1 MKLKFLHRAGALI
14 LALALL
20 LSFPLCISAEEVVE
34 PSADITVTLDQTAL
48 SLEMGERVRL
58 VAAVKKDGAV
68 VADATVAWSNDGV
81 GADGKAVVRTN
92 KYGDVVSNSVGTAT
106 VTATYTAED
115 SKTYTATCTVTVSEP
130 TVDVMSVEI
139 TTEVADAYDIGD
151 TVALIAEVSPDN
163 ATDKSV
169 TWSSS
174 GTAVATVNSDG
185 VVTAVAPGKAT
196 ITVTTADGGKTDSV
210 DIVVSGIVLPS
221 KLDILVGHDDMLTPQ
236 IYGSVPVGMTQW
248 TSSNIS
254 IAEVSES
261 GKITTYN
268 LGTTTITVKAG
279 GYKATCMVTVKEDV
293 ADAVI
298 TSMDSAEVYSFS
310 SLVSQIN
317 SKIFSKTGKNLN
329 YLSSLTVPT
338 SQGVLY
344 YGYVSPDVTGFGVG
358 GETYYRSPS
367 TGQRALSDVTFV
379 PKTGFSGTA
388 VITYTARDTGGGTV
402 NGSIRINVTSVGDVA
417 YNTASGRPVT
427 FVTEDFTQIC
437 KAKTGR
443 EISYITFTQPSSS
456 QGVLYYNYSPTA
468 PYSPEVNSGTKYYRT
483 NNPYLDK
490 VTFVPAEDY
499 TGTVTIPY
507 LCTTAGGTH
516 SGTVTILVY
525 AAPGS
530 DVGKVQ
536 YTVAS
541 GSYVELNDSDL
552 NNVCWDLNGTSLN
565 YVYFTQP
572 DPSEGTLYYNYESI
586 NDYGSVVS
594 ETTRYFRSS
603 SPWIDNVAFVPAKG
617 FNGTARVPFTG
628 YDSLGRTFAAELV
641 FKVSGSTGSVYYSTS
656 SGQPL
661 EFNGLDF
668 NEACQKA
675 TGASLDWISFE
686 LPVSRQGVLYRYYY
700 YYSTNSYGTKLSA
713 SARLSRSQLSDVV
726 FLPHNN
732 FYGTV
737 IIPFSGYD
745 TNGGRFSGEV
755 EIFVEASNGDETVSY
770 STVSGGVLEFA
781 ASDFNDA
788 CRAITGENLSYIRFS
803 TLPAAKYGKL
813 YYQYD
818 ADKDNGTTVYST
830 TSYYRGKSRLLGDV
844 SFVAS
849 DSYSGEFTMKY
860 TGWSTGGEKF
870 TGEVEFTVSKPV
882 AGTVSYSGSALP
894 ITLKAEDFR
903 RACVETMGRELDYIR
918 FTSLPGETQGGL
930 YCNYVSTVNPGT
942 RAALSTNYYA
952 RKSPS
957 AGDLTFLAKAE
968 YQGWVSF
975 AYTGYD
981 IQGKSYTGT
990 VTVQV
995 SHEGCTTQFLDLQG
1009 YDWAKPSVEFLRHS
1023 GVTNGYSATRY
1034 GPSQQISRGEFTLML
1049 YRALGFR
1056 GDGSTISYTDVPPT
1070 SYYAEAI
1077 AAAKQLGIAEGS
1089 SDGAYYPDL
1098 PISRQ
1103 SALSMVYRALE
1114 AMGREVPLVSTS
1126 VLNSYAD
1133 SDEVSSYARTAM
1145 ATMVY
1150 MGIVRGDN
1158 YGCLNPSDPISR
1170 AEMAVVLHRV
1180 LTA

>member
-1 MKLKFLHRAGALI
+1 MKMNYLHRVGALI

-20 LSFPLCISAEEVVE
+20 LSFPLCVSAEET
-34 PSADITVTLDQTAL
+34 PSVTVTLNETAL
-48 SLEMGERVRL
+48 TLKVEESTDLT
-58 VAAVKKDGAV
+58 AV
-68 VADATVAWSNDGV
+68 VKQGESALPD
-81 GADGKAVVRTN
+81 AVVYWVSSDTQ
-92 KYGDVVSNSVGTAT
+92 VVEVDYTGGTVTGKRAGTAT
-106 VTATYTAED
+106 VTATCTVDAVA
-115 SKTYTATCTVTVSEP
+115 YTATCVVTVVVPVTGVTITVTEGAAVKDGAAVCDP
-130 TVDVMSVEI
+130 GDKVTLTGTVMP
-139 TTEVADAYDIGD
+139 AG
-151 TVALIAEVSPDN
+151 
-163 ATDKSV
+163 ATNKSL

-174 GTAVATVNSDG
+174 NTAVATVDSNG
-185 VVTAVAPGKAT
+185 IVTAVSPGTAT
-196 ITVTTADGGKTDSV
+196 ITVTTADGGKTATQN
-210 DIVVSGIVLPS
+210 IVVSGLVISS
-221 KLDILVGHDDMLTPQ
+221 KLDILVGREEILTVQP
-236 IYGSVPVGMTQW
+236 YGAAANRTVDWS
-248 TSSNIS
+248 SSNIS
-254 IAEVSES
+254 IAEVAA

-268 LGTTTITVKAG
+268 LGTTTITAKVGK
-279 GYKATCMVTVKEDV
+279 YKATCMVTVKEDV
-293 ADAVI
+293 ADAVFA
-298 TSMDSAEVYSFS
+298 SMDSAEVYSFS
-310 SLVSQIN
+310 KLLSQIN
-317 SKIFSKTGKNLN
+317 GKIYAKTGK
-329 YLSSLTVPT
+329 YLDYVSSVTVPT
-338 SQGVLY
+338 GQGVLY

-358 GETYYRSPS
+358 GETYYYSPS

-379 PKTGFSGTA
+379 PKAGFSGTA
-388 VITYTARDTGGGTV
+388 IITYTARDTGGGTV

-443 EISYITFTQPSSS
+443 EISYITFTQPSPS
-456 QGVLYYNYSPTA
+456 QGMLYYNYSATA
-468 PYSPEVNSGTKYYRT
+468 LYSAEVNSGTKYYRT

-507 LCTTAGGTH
+507 SCTTAGGTH

-530 DVGKVQ
+530 DEGKVQ

-541 GSYVELNDSDL
+541 GSYVELDDSDL
-552 NNVCWDLNGTSLN
+552 NSVCWDLNGTSLN

-572 DPSEGTLYYNYESI
+572 DPSEGTLYYNYEGI

-617 FNGTARVPFTG
+617 FNGTVRVPFTG
-628 YDSLGRTFAAELV
+628 YDSLGKTFTAELV

-661 EFNGLDF
+661 EFDGLDF

-686 LPVSRQGVLYRYYY
+686 LPLSRQGVLYRYYY
-700 YYSTNSYGTKLSA
+700 YYSGNGYGTKLSA
-713 SARLSRSQLSDVV
+713 SAQLTRTQLSDVV

-737 IIPFSGYD
+737 IIPFSGCD

-755 EIFVEASNGDETVSY
+755 EIFVAASNGSETVSY
-770 STVSGGVLEFA
+770 SAVSGGVVEFA

-803 TLPAAKYGKL
+803 SLPAAKYGKL
-813 YYQYD
+813 YYQYNE
-818 ADKDNGTTVYST
+818 DKGSGTTVYT
-830 TSYYRGKSRLLGDV
+830 TTNYYRSRSRLLSDV
-844 SFVAS
+844 SFVAL
-849 DSYSGEFTMKY
+849 DSYSGSFTMTY

-870 TGEVEFTVSKPV
+870 TGKVEFTVSKPV
-882 AGTVSYSGSALP
+882 ADAVNYSGSSLP

-903 RACVETMGRELDYIR
+903 KACVETMGRELDYIR
-918 FTSLPGETQGGL
+918 FTSLPGETQGSL
-930 YCNYVSTVNPGT
+930 YCNYVSTANPGT
-942 RAALSTNYYA
+942 GAALNTNYYA

-957 AGDLTFLAKAE
+957 VGDLTFLAKAE

-981 IQGKSYTGT
+981 VQGKSYTGT
-990 VTVQV
+990 VAVQV
-995 SHEGCTTQFLDLQG
+995 SNEGCTTQFLDLQG

-1056 GDGSTISYTDVPPT
+1056 GDGGTISYTDVPPT

-1114 AMGREVPLVSTS
+1114 AMGREVPLVSVS

-1133 SDEVSSYARTAM
+1133 SGEVSSYAKTAM

-1158 YGCLNPSDPISR
+1158 YGCLNPADPISR

-1180 LTA
+1180 LTM